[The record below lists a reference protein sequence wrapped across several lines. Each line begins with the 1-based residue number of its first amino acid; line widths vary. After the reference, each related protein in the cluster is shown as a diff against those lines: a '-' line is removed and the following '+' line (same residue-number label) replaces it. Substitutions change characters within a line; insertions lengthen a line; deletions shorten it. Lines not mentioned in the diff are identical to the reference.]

1 MGAGSASRL
10 GFIEEA
16 GIRVFGKDHEAGPEG
31 GSVVGIGSNIVEESV
46 DGFHCVGG
54 CSCLLQANGAEGN
67 KELVVN
73 CSGII

>member
-1 MGAGSASRL
+1 M
-10 GFIEEA
+10 
-16 GIRVFGKDHEAGPEG
+16 AGPEG
-31 GSVVGIGSNIVEESV
+31 GSIVGIGSNIVEESV

-54 CSCLLQANGAEGN
+54 YSCLLQANGAESN